1 MIMLNLFIGVITN
14 SMGGDARPEMA
25 ERDLERHRR
34 ETGSPTIEDDLSLIE
49 QQLKDLQDRLATTRH
64 RVAHL
69 ASGKWN
75 RRTIRSRTRKS
86 R

>member
-14 SMGGDARPEMA
+14 SMGEMHAEMA
-25 ERDLERHRR
+25 ERDLEQHRR
-34 ETGSPTIEDDLSLIE
+34 ETGSPTIEDDLTLIE

-69 ASGKWN
+69 ASANGTGGRYVRELEIKE
-75 RRTIRSRTRKS
+75 
-86 R
+86 